1 MCNLK
6 SIKRYIELNQIQN
19 HRPFV
24 VKTSHHKDKN
34 VKKNEDVTFEQVKN
48 DNKVT
53 ECLN

>member
-24 VKTSHHKDKN
+24 VKTSHKDKN
-34 VKKNEDVTFEQVKN
+34 VKKNEDVTLEQVKN